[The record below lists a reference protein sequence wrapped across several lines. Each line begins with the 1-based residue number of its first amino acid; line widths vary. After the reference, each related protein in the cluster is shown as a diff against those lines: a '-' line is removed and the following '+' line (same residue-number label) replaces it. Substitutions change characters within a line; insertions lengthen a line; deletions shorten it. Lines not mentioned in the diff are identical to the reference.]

1 VDRAADTPPEADPPR
16 PHGPLEQLEGELRHY
31 LPGHVDEVP
40 EGEDRILT
48 VPNVITIVRLS
59 LLPVFVWLLF
69 GREDRATAAWLL
81 AGLGTTDFL
90 DGYIAR
96 HFNQVSNLG
105 KVLDPVADR
114 LLFFVG
120 VGSIVVDGSVP
131 TWFAVAVLVREVLVA
146 GATLVLAAKGVRR
159 IDVTW
164 FGKAYTLLLMI
175 AFPLFLASHSTL
187 GWHEGGGTAAWA
199 FGIPGL
205 VLAWYSAALY
215 VPIARRALRERDQ
228 PVGAPA

>member
-1 VDRAADTPPEADPPR
+1 VE
-16 PHGPLEQLEGELRHY
+16 
-31 LPGHVDEVP
+31 PGS
-40 EGEDRILT
+40 GEDRVLT
-48 VPNVITIVRLS
+48 VPNVITVVRLG
-59 LLPVFVWLLF
+59 LLPVFLWLLF
-69 GREDRATAAWLL
+69 GREDRASAAWLL
-81 AGLGTTDFL
+81 AGLGTTDFF

-114 LLFFVG
+114 LLFFIG
-120 VGSIVVDGSVP
+120 VGGIVVDGSVP
-131 TWFAVAVLVREVLVA
+131 AWFAIAVLVREVLVA
-146 GATLVLAAKGVRR
+146 GATIGLATKGVRR

-215 VPIARRALRERDQ
+215 VPIAAKALRDRDEPLEV
-228 PVGAPA
+228 PV